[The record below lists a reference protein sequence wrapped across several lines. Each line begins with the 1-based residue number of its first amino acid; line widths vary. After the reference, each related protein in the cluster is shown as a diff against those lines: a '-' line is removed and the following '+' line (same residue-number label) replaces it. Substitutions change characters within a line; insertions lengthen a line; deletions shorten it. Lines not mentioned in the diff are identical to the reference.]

1 MILPAHSTSN
11 DFVDEEKERQAKN
24 EEVLKT
30 IERAKRRREEEEQKY
45 GKAEGRQQYGGGRGG
60 GDVYDNSGY
69 EGGRYPDAPPPRRQ
83 HSGSDRNNRKSP
95 GLGGSRGGPS
105 GDYRQQ
111 QQHSAGPDRGSF
123 GKFDVGG
130 KEEDGPSAASPPSS
144 ASNEAG
150 TGRAQGRALGPDP
163 GTRGGPPKYSVYDDR
178 HKGWADS
185 QTFPAGMVANAFS
198 QYFLLYL
205 DCNIYLVAIHG
216 SDRNGRVSGR
226 KPKNNWPPRRGV
238 IWMVHNPVKLGGLVF
253 FWQPLHSTLDIRV
266 TGIWLN

>member
-111 QQHSAGPDRGSF
+111 QHSGGPDRGSF

-238 IWMVHNPVKLGGLVF
+238 IWMVHNPVKF
-253 FWQPLHSTLDIRV
+253 
-266 TGIWLN
+266 

>member
-1 MILPAHSTSN
+1 MCVNDLTCRALQQQQAPRRVILPAHSTGN

-111 QQHSAGPDRGSF
+111 QHSGGPDRGSF

-185 QTFPAGMVANAFS
+185 QTFPAGMVAIAFS

-226 KPKNNWPPRRGV
+226 N
-238 IWMVHNPVKLGGLVF
+238 
-253 FWQPLHSTLDIRV
+253 
-266 TGIWLN
+266 